1 MGLLSACTPSM
12 NAEQT
17 LEPMMTGRN
26 CMKEAGRSSEQNH
39 SMPYGKRSMKSGARD
54 QPRGC
59 PSGLVSVLARSL
71 EILKLL
77 KVKKVVM
84 KRHQWKK
91 KRRRRKKRRS
101 KNILTNT
108 RNL

>member
-1 MGLLSACTPSM
+1 M

-17 LEPMMTGRN
+17 PEPMMTGRS
-26 CMKEAGRSSEQNH
+26 CMKEAGRSSEQNLL
-39 SMPYGKRSMKSGARD
+39 MPSGKRSTRNGARD

-59 PSGLVSVLARSL
+59 PSGLVNVQARSP
-71 EILKLL
+71 EILRLL

-91 KRRRRKKRRS
+91 KRKKKKKRKRRKKRS
-101 KNILTNT
+101 KYILTNT